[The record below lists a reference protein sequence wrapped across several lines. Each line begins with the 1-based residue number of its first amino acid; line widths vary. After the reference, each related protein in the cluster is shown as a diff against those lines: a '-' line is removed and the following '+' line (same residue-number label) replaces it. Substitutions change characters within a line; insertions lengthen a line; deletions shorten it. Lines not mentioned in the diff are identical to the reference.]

1 MFRSRVKRRR
11 IFTNRRR
18 SRRRFSWLGAIFSLA
33 LLLLALELL
42 TRIFV
47 DLSGNREEFARV
59 EGEAQDITQAYQLNF
74 ISPESEQVNLKRDSL
89 LAVPSLSVG
98 YELVGDR
105 QSKHW
110 QLNQQG
116 FRNRD
121 PVPLAKPKDEI
132 RVFLLGNSTAFG
144 YGNIDNAATISAQL
158 ESRLQQ
164 RLQQQQASPQLYKP
178 DVLPADKAKREKSLA
193 KPSKIR
199 SGNYRVINAAVPG
212 YASGNEL
219 AQLALKILKYKPDLI
234 VVMDGYV
241 DLMLPS
247 NEKVTPVPIEQE
259 AETEPNTVGAYIDR
273 LLEPIQKNSYLA
285 KTVHN
290 YWQDSAQTNEPADF
304 LFEEQTS
311 NLILHLLTDESE
323 LQQRVDRYIEH
334 QKQILNLSAAA
345 QAPLVIALQP
355 EITGRDPSLLTP
367 TEGEIA
373 TELGRTYI
381 RRMRENY
388 PVAIA
393 ASEQLAK
400 AYPKNLK
407 VIDMYRMSDKYPSPS
422 FIDPIH
428 LNEEANKK
436 VAEQLYYAISSLP
449 KMQIAPQQPAKP
461 APNRSNPRQ

>member
-1 MFRSRVKRRR
+1 MFRSKVKQRR
-11 IFTNRRR
+11 IFSNRRR
-18 SRRRFSWLGAIFSLA
+18 VRRRFSWFGAIASLV
-33 LLLLALELL
+33 LLLLVSELL

-47 DLSGNREEFARV
+47 DLAGNRSQFTEA
-59 EGEAQDITQAYQLNF
+59 EGSDIVRAYQLDF
-74 ISPESEQVNLKRDSL
+74 VPPEQINQTDLDRNSL
-89 LAVPSLSVG
+89 LATSSLSVG

-105 QSKHW
+105 QSEYW
-110 QLNQQG
+110 QINPQG
-116 FRNRD
+116 FREIA

-158 ESRLQQ
+158 EERLQQ
-164 RLQQQQASPQLYKP
+164 RLRQQQASPQLYKP
-178 DVLPADKAKREKSLA
+178 DILPADKEKRVKSLA
-193 KPSKIR
+193 KPTKIK

-219 AQLALKILKYKPDLI
+219 AQLALNILKYKPDLI

-247 NEKVTPVPIEQE
+247 EEKVTPVPLEE
-259 AETEPNTVGAYIDR
+259 AVENEPNTVGAYLDR
-273 LLEPIQKNSYLA
+273 LLEPIQKNSYLVRVA
-285 KTVHN
+285 QNRWQNSRKTT
-290 YWQDSAQTNEPADF
+290 DKADF
-304 LFEEQTS
+304 LLEEQTS
-311 NLILHLLTDESE
+311 NLALHLPADESE
-323 LQQRVDRYIEH
+323 LQKRVDRYIEH

-345 QAPLVIALQP
+345 QAPLAIALQP

-381 RRMRENY
+381 RRMREIY

-393 ASEQLAK
+393 ASQQLAQ

-407 VIDMYRMSDKYPSPS
+407 VIDLYRMSDKYPSPS

-449 KMQIAPQQPAKP
+449 KMQVAPKP
-461 APNRSNPRQ
+461 APASKESQS

>member
-89 LAVPSLSVG
+89 LAFPSLSVG
-98 YELVGDR
+98 YELVGER
-105 QSKHW
+105 QNKYW
-110 QLNQQG
+110 QLNEQG
-116 FRNRD
+116 FRDRD

-247 NEKVTPVPIEQE
+247 EEKVTPVPIEQE

-290 YWQDSAQTNEPADF
+290 YWQDSAQTDEPADF

-311 NLILHLLTDESE
+311 NLVLHLPTDESE
-323 LQQRVDRYIEH
+323 LQQRVDRYLEN

-400 AYPKNLK
+400 AYPQNLK
-407 VIDMYRMSDKYPSPS
+407 VIDLYRMSDKYPSPS

-449 KMQIAPQQPAKP
+449 KMQVAPQQPSTP
-461 APNRSNPRQ
+461 AVRPNRGQ